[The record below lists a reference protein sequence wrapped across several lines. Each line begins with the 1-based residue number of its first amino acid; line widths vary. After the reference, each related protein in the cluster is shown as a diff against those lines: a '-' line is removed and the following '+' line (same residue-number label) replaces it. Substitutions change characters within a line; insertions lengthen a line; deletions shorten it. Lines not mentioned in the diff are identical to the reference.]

1 MGSRSFYGFSIFAP
15 HEIFI
20 IMNINPKLNTAQK
33 TFEDWKTVSFS
44 EKQTMLLH
52 FADVISKTKN
62 QLAKNITKEMNKP
75 ISESIAE
82 IEKCVLMIRYYAT
95 AENVLKTEKIKTE
108 FRVSEIHYVPKGV
121 ILGVMPWNFPF
132 WQALR
137 FAVPAILAGNTVVLK
152 HASICFG
159 SGNLMEQLFLK
170 AGFPK
175 GVFQNLEIGHAEV
188 KTVLENPIIKGV
200 SLTGSEKAGAEVA
213 SIAGKNI
220 KKSVLELGGSDAF
233 IILDDADLKKAA
245 KTAAQARLQNCG
257 QACNAGKRFII
268 QKNIEKEFM
277 PLFVK
282 EYQKYIPADPM
293 KKSTKLGGMARPDLA
308 DELEKQYKKSL
319 KNGAE
324 IILPLERLSENEF
337 MPGLMKVKAGNPILQ
352 EEIFGPLGMVMIA
365 KDDKEA
371 VKLAND
377 IPFGLSNAVWTK
389 DKKRQ
394 EFFIKNLESGT
405 VSLNKKSS
413 SDPRL
418 PFGGAKSSGYGTELS
433 LHALKEFVNLKTI
446 VGD

>member
-1 MGSRSFYGFSIFAP
+1 MKI
-15 HEIFI
+15 E
-20 IMNINPKLNTAQK
+20 PKLNSAQK
-33 TFEDWKTVSFS
+33 AFEAWRNITFSD
-44 EKQTMLLH
+44 KQKMLLYLAEH
-52 FADVISKTKN
+52 IEKN
-62 QLAKNITKEMNKP
+62 VNKLAKNITKEMNKP

-82 IEKCVLMIRYYAT
+82 VEKCVLMTRYYAN

-108 FRVSEIHYVPKGV
+108 FRVSEIQYIPKGV

-152 HASICFG
+152 HASICFE
-159 SGNLMEQLFLK
+159 SGNLIEKLFLK

-175 GVFQNLEIGHAEV
+175 GIFQNLEIGHAEV
-188 KTVLENPIIKGV
+188 KTVLENPIVRGV

-220 KKSVLELGGSDAF
+220 KKSLLELGGSDAF
-233 IILDDADLKKAA
+233 IILDDADFKKAA
-245 KTAAQARLQNCG
+245 KSAAEARLQNCG

-268 QKNIEKEFM
+268 QQSIEKEFM
-277 PLFVK
+277 PIFVK
-282 EYQKYIPADPM
+282 EYQKFMPGNPM
-293 KKSTKLGGMARPDLA
+293 KKTTNLSGMARPDLA
-308 DELEKQYKKSL
+308 DDLEKQYKKAL

-324 IILPLERLSENEF
+324 IILPLERISKNEF
-337 MPGLMKVKAGNPILQ
+337 IPGLMKVKAGNPILQ

-371 VKLAND
+371 VKLGND

-394 EFFIKNLESGT
+394 EFFIQNLESGT

>member
-1 MGSRSFYGFSIFAP
+1 MKI
-15 HEIFI
+15 ET
-20 IMNINPKLNTAQK
+20 KLHSAQK
-33 TFEDWKTVSFS
+33 AFETWRNITFTD
-44 EKQTMLLH
+44 KQKMLLYLAEH
-52 FADVISKTKN
+52 IEKN
-62 QLAKNITKEMNKP
+62 VNKLAKNITKEMNKP

-82 IEKCVLMIRYYAT
+82 VEKCVLMIRYYAN

-108 FRVSEIHYVPKGV
+108 FRVSEIQYVPKGV

-152 HASICFG
+152 HASICFE
-159 SGNLMEQLFLK
+159 SGNLIEKLFLK

-175 GVFQNLEIGHAEV
+175 SIFQNLEIGHAEV
-188 KTVLENPIIKGV
+188 KTVLENPIVRGV
-200 SLTGSEKAGAEVA
+200 SLTGSEKAGAEIA

-220 KKSVLELGGSDAF
+220 KKSLLELGGSDAF
-233 IILDDADLKKAA
+233 IILDDADFKKAA
-245 KTAAQARLQNCG
+245 KSAAEARLQNCG

-268 QKNIEKEFM
+268 QQSIEKEFM
-277 PLFVK
+277 PIFVK
-282 EYQKYIPADPM
+282 EYQKFMPGNPM
-293 KKSTKLGGMARPDLA
+293 KKTTNLSGMARPDLA
-308 DELEKQYKKSL
+308 DELEKQYKKAL

-324 IILPLERLSENEF
+324 IILPLERISKNEF
-337 MPGLMKVKAGNPILQ
+337 IPGLMKVKAGNPILN

-365 KDDKEA
+365 KDDKDA

-394 EFFIKNLESGT
+394 EFFIKNLISGT

-446 VGD
+446 VGN